1 MIPLRTRIRAFIVK
15 SMGVV
20 TSADLI
26 AFEEL
31 LQKRNV
37 FYSGKKL
44 KNDLEN
50 ERILIERSGA
60 TLFVCE
66 SGPCRKEAAFYENSI
81 EINRQYFPLK
91 IEMTI
96 CQWGCDRA
104 PVATLYKENKWTR
117 FEQFNAKEVLSGT
130 KF

>member
-1 MIPLRTRIRAFIVK
+1 MIPLRTRIRAFVVK
-15 SMGVV
+15 SIGVV
-20 TSADLI
+20 TSPDLI
-26 AFEEL
+26 SFEEL
-31 LQKRNV
+31 LQRRNV
-37 FYSGKKL
+37 PYSEKQL
-44 KNDLEN
+44 KNEIED

-81 EINRQYFPLK
+81 EINRQHFPFK

-117 FEQFNAKEVLSGT
+117 FEQFNVKEVLSGN
-130 KF
+130 KS